1 MKYLTVDL
9 YGNITGAYWQDVR
22 PEHASSYV
30 EVTDDGVYS
39 NWTKYRYVNSQFEIA
54 PIVSVPTPLIPTSV
68 TRRQFKLALLGI
80 DLLDDVEAM
89 ISASGDRALQI
100 NWEEALEFERGNP
113 FVAQMTAA
121 LGKTE
126 ADVDALFILAATL

>member
-1 MKYLTVDL
+1 MNTYNL
-9 YGNITGAYWQDVR
+9 YGWYSADQFPNRAAPVAPANTSLT
-22 PEHASSYV
+22 EV
-30 EVTDDGVYS
+30 EGEQRA
-39 NWTKYRYVNSQFEIA
+39 NWTGYEWVELPYKA
-54 PIVSVPTPLIPTSV
+54 PVIDTPATPVPASV

-89 ISASGDRALQI
+89 IAASGDRALQI

-113 FVAQMTAA
+113 FVAQMAAA

-126 ADVDALFILAATL
+126 ADVDALFVLAATL